1 MDDRQRQTLQQNT
14 IVLNVVYAESQCFP
28 KVLRDNNVIW
38 DLNTILCVL
47 TQKVEILR
55 LFWQPTFVGG
65 KENFLQKLDGMVS
78 IWRLDLR

>member
-38 DLNTILCVL
+38 DLNTILCRSNV
-47 TQKVEILR
+47 KGR
-55 LFWQPTFVGG
+55 
-65 KENFLQKLDGMVS
+65 NFTPFLAANICWWKREFSSKTRWDGVNLET
-78 IWRLDLR
+78 RP